1 MSMSSDRHAIVGEV
15 GPNHLRFAIADIDE
29 LTIDHLVNFKA
40 GDFSSVQQ
48 ALFAYLK
55 SLAKY
60 PKVASLA
67 VAGSIEKDRAHIA
80 NLPRTFTGRE
90 LEAALDLDRVTLIP
104 DIDAIARATELLGRH
119 DVRKIAGAAVFA
131 DKPRAVVSLGRKL
144 EAAIA
149 VPGEGKWSVLPSK
162 AGGMFLG
169 AADAEDLW
177 LLEQVWRE
185 VGGSSAGSI
194 LTSAGMVAL
203 SGAISRRAGATRR
216 YSTVAAI
223 LAAACEEQEPSAVN
237 TLERFGLWLGRFS
250 NDLVLATSAEG
261 GLYLAGELPGRMI
274 EVLSEGAFEAASGRA
289 AYSSTAPVYVITAL
303 NAALRGAAM
312 AIA

>member
-1 MSMSSDRHAIVGEV
+1 MLMSSDRHAIVGEI
-15 GPNHLRFAIADIDE
+15 GSHHLRFAIADIDE

-60 PKVASLA
+60 PKIASLA
-67 VAGSIEKDRAHIA
+67 IAGSIEKDRAHIA
-80 NLPRTFTGRE
+80 NLSRTFTGKE
-90 LEAALDLDRVTLIP
+90 LEAALDLDSVTLIA

-119 DVRKIAGAAVFA
+119 DVRKIAGTSALA
-131 DKPRAVVSLGRKL
+131 DKPRAVISLGEKL

-149 VPGEGKWSVLPSK
+149 VPGGGKWSVLPSR

-169 AADAEDLW
+169 AADEEDLW
-177 LLEQVWRE
+177 LLEQVRQE
-185 VGGSSAGSI
+185 VGGTSAGSI

-203 SGAISRRAGATRR
+203 SGAISRQAGATGR

-223 LAAACEEQEPSAVN
+223 LAAACKEKEPSAVD
-237 TLERFGLWLGRFS
+237 TLKRFGLWLGRFS
-250 NDLVLATSAEG
+250 NDFVLATGAEG
-261 GLYLAGELPGRMI
+261 GLYLAGEMPTRLL
-274 EVLSEGAFEAASGRA
+274 EVLSKDTFEAASGNA
-289 AYSSTAPVYVITAL
+289 AYSSTTPVYVITAL
-303 NAALRGAAM
+303 NTALRGAAM